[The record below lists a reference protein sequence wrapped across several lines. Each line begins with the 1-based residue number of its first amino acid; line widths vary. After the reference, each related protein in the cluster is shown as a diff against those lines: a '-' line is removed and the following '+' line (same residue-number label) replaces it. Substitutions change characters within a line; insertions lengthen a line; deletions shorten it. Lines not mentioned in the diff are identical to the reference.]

1 MVNINDTQLE
11 LAVTKHLNKL
21 SLEEVQKIF
30 NQNLDYSEIAN
41 EYCIMTGLDG
51 KGYHSDNNWGDLD
64 KDKEW
69 LVDQLI
75 EGATSDYDGCA
86 TLGELACQL
95 GVDASPKIVD
105 VGEPTKAPS
114 PLEPSE
120 NKDYEALI
128 KLYDE
133 PMERAI
139 ARELFKLDQDQLK
152 ALLDEVI
159 DHDELVDWHKGKL
172 SKIGLE
178 DFKIETEIE
187 VWKNDKA
194 WIVWEI
200 ILHTPNTNNLARDLR
215 LRPQRRYLTVEV
227 FGYDLNSVTDVKVLA
242 MDVDRDGN
250 PVDKIYTDVIEMTDE
265 DGKTL

>member
-1 MVNINDTQLE
+1 MVNINDTQLK

-30 NQNLDYSEIAN
+30 NQNLDYGEIAS
-41 EYCIMTGLDG
+41 EYVYSTGLKE

-75 EGATSDYDGCA
+75 DGTMNDYDGCT

-105 VGEPTKAPS
+105 VGEPTKAPQ

-120 NKDYEALI
+120 NKDYEELI
-128 KLYDE
+128 KLYDY

-139 ARELFKLDQDQLK
+139 ARELFKLDQDQLR
-152 ALLDEVI
+152 ALLYEAI
-159 DHDELVDWHKGKL
+159 EHDELVEWHKLWNKGVL
-172 SKIGLE
+172 SETDLE
-178 DFKIETEIE
+178 ERLSE
-187 VWKNDKA
+187 DKE
-194 WIVWEI
+194 WIVEEI
-200 ILHTPNTNNLARDLR
+200 ILHTPNTSNLARDLR

-227 FGYDLNSVTDVKVLA
+227 FGYDLTSVTDVKVLA
-242 MDVDRDGN
+242 MSIDQYGN
-250 PVDKIYTDVIEMTDE
+250 PLDKIYTDVIEMTDE

>member
-1 MVNINDTQLE
+1 MNETQLE
-11 LAVTKHLNKL
+11 LLKYAVANHLNNL

-30 NQNLDYSEIAN
+30 NQNLDYSEIAH
-41 EYCIMTGLDG
+41 EYVYSTGLNE
-51 KGYHSDNNWGDLD
+51 KGYHSDNDYGDLD
-64 KDKEW
+64 KDKDW
-69 LVDQLI
+69 LIEQII
-75 EGATSDYDGCA
+75 EGAVNEYDNCA

-95 GVDASPKIVD
+95 GVDASPKLVD

-120 NKDYEALI
+120 NKDYEEII

-139 ARELFKLDQDQLK
+139 ARELFKLDQDQLR

-172 SKIGLE
+172 SETDLE
-178 DFKIETEIE
+178 ERISE
-187 VWKNDKA
+187 DKE
-194 WIVWEI
+194 WIVEEI
-200 ILHTPNTNNLARDLR
+200 ILHTPNTSNLARDLR
-215 LRPQRRYLTVEV
+215 VRPQRRYLTVEV

>member
-1 MVNINDTQLE
+1 MVNTNDTQLE
-11 LAVTKHLNKL
+11 LAVTNHLNKL

-30 NQNLDYSEIAN
+30 NKNLDYSEIAH
-41 EYCIMTGLDG
+41 EYVYSTGLNE
-51 KGYHSDNNWGDLD
+51 KGYHSDNDYGDLD
-64 KDKEW
+64 KDKDW
-69 LVDQLI
+69 LIEQII
-75 EGATSDYDGCA
+75 EGAVNEYDNCA

-95 GVDASPKIVD
+95 GVDASPKLVD

-120 NKDYEALI
+120 NKDYEEII

-139 ARELFKLDQDQLK
+139 ARELFKLDQDQLR
-152 ALLDEVI
+152 ALLDEAI
-159 DHDELVDWHKGKL
+159 EHDELVEWHKGKL
-172 SKIGLE
+172 SETDLE
-178 DFKIETEIE
+178 ERISE
-187 VWKNDKA
+187 DKE
-194 WIVWEI
+194 WVVGEI
-200 ILHTPNTNNLARDLR
+200 ILHTPNTSNLARDLR

-242 MDVDRDGN
+242 MSVDRDGN
-250 PVDKIYTDVIEMTDE
+250 PLDKIYTDVIELADE

>member
-1 MVNINDTQLE
+1 MVNINDTRLE
-11 LAVTKHLNKL
+11 LAVTNHLNNL

-30 NQNLDYSEIAN
+30 NQNLDYSEIAH
-41 EYCIMTGLDG
+41 EYVYSTGLNE
-51 KGYHSDNNWGDLD
+51 KGYHSDNDYGDLD

-75 EGATSDYDGCA
+75 ESATNDYDGCT

-95 GVDASPKIVD
+95 GVDASPKLVD

-120 NKDYEALI
+120 NKDYEEII

-139 ARELFKLDQDQLK
+139 ARELFKLDQDQLR
-152 ALLDEVI
+152 ALLDEAI
-159 DHDELVDWHKGKL
+159 EHDELVEWHKGKL
-172 SKIGLE
+172 SETDLE
-178 DFKIETEIE
+178 ERISE
-187 VWKNDKA
+187 DKE
-194 WIVWEI
+194 WVVGEI
-200 ILHTPNTNNLARDLR
+200 ILHTPNTSNLARDLR

-242 MDVDRDGN
+242 MSVDRDGN
-250 PVDKIYTDVIEMTDE
+250 PLDKIYTDVIELADE

>member
-11 LAVTKHLNKL
+11 LAVTNHLNNL

-30 NQNLDYSEIAN
+30 NQNLDYSEIAH
-41 EYCIMTGLDG
+41 EYVYSTGLNE
-51 KGYHSDNNWGDLD
+51 KGYHSDNDYGDLD
-64 KDKEW
+64 KDKDW
-69 LVDQLI
+69 LIEQII
-75 EGATSDYDGCA
+75 EGAVNEYDNCA

-95 GVDASPKIVD
+95 GVDASPKLVD

-120 NKDYEALI
+120 NKDYEEII

-139 ARELFKLDQDQLK
+139 ARELFKLDQDQLR
-152 ALLDEVI
+152 ALLDEAI
-159 DHDELVDWHKGKL
+159 EHDELVEWHKGKL
-172 SKIGLE
+172 SETDLE
-178 DFKIETEIE
+178 ERISE
-187 VWKNDKA
+187 DKE
-194 WIVWEI
+194 WVVGEI
-200 ILHTPNTNNLARDLR
+200 ILHTPNTSNLARDLR

-242 MDVDRDGN
+242 MSVDRDGN
-250 PVDKIYTDVIEMTDE
+250 PLDKIYTDVIELADE

>member
-1 MVNINDTQLE
+1 MVNTNDTQVE
-11 LAVTKHLNKL
+11 LAVTNHLNKL

-30 NQNLDYSEIAN
+30 NQNLDYDTVASEEAYWSGTTDKYFS
-41 EYCIMTGLDG
+41 E
-51 KGYHSDNNWGDLD
+51 NNYGDLD
-64 KDKEW
+64 KNKDW
-69 LVDQLI
+69 LIEQLI
-75 EGATSDYDGCA
+75 EGATNDYDGCA

-95 GVDASPKIVD
+95 GVDASPKLVD

-120 NKDYEALI
+120 NKDYEEVI

-139 ARELFKLDQDQLK
+139 ARELFKLDQDQLR
-152 ALLDEVI
+152 ALLDEAI
-159 DHDELVDWHKGKL
+159 EHDELVEWHKGKL
-172 SKIGLE
+172 SETDLE
-178 DFKIETEIE
+178 ERISE
-187 VWKNDKA
+187 DKE
-194 WIVWEI
+194 WVVGEI
-200 ILHTPNTNNLARDLR
+200 ILHTPNTSNLARDLR

-242 MDVDRDGN
+242 MSVDRDGN
-250 PVDKIYTDVIEMTDE
+250 PLDKIYTDVIEMTDE

>member
-1 MVNINDTQLE
+1 MVNINDTQLK

-30 NQNLDYSEIAN
+30 NQNLDYDTVASEEAYWSGTTDKYFS
-41 EYCIMTGLDG
+41 E
-51 KGYHSDNNWGDLD
+51 NNYGDLD
-64 KDKEW
+64 KNKDW
-69 LVDQLI
+69 LIEQLI
-75 EGATSDYDGCA
+75 EGATNDYDGCA
-86 TLGELACQL
+86 TIGELACQL
-95 GVDASPKIVD
+95 GVDASPKLVD

-120 NKDYEALI
+120 NKDYEELI

-139 ARELFKLDQDQLK
+139 ARELFKLDQDQLR

-172 SKIGLE
+172 SETDLE
-178 DFKIETEIE
+178 ERISE
-187 VWKNDKA
+187 DKE
-194 WIVWEI
+194 WIVGEI
-200 ILHTPNTNNLARDLR
+200 ILHTPNTSNLARDLR

-250 PVDKIYTDVIEMTDE
+250 PTDKIYTDVIEMSDE
-265 DGKTL
+265 DGNTL

>member
-30 NQNLDYSEIAN
+30 NQNLDYSEIAD

-75 EGATSDYDGCA
+75 EGTTNDYDGCA

-95 GVDASPKIVD
+95 GVDASPKLVD

-120 NKDYEALI
+120 NKDYEELI

-139 ARELFKLDQDQLK
+139 ARELFKLDQDQLR

-172 SKIGLE
+172 SETDLE
-178 DFKIETEIE
+178 ERISE
-187 VWKNDKA
+187 DKE
-194 WIVWEI
+194 WIVEEI
-200 ILHTPNTNNLARDLR
+200 ILHTPNTSNLARDLR
-215 LRPQRRYLTVEV
+215 VRPQRRYLTVEV

>member
-11 LAVTKHLNKL
+11 LAVTNHLNNL

-41 EYCIMTGLDG
+41 EYVYSTGLNE
-51 KGYHSDNNWGDLD
+51 KGYHSDNDYGDLD
-64 KDKEW
+64 KDKDW
-69 LVDQLI
+69 LIEQII
-75 EGATSDYDGCA
+75 EGAVNEYDNCA

-95 GVDASPKIVD
+95 GVDASPKLVD

-120 NKDYEALI
+120 NKDYEEII

-139 ARELFKLDQDQLK
+139 ARELFKLDQDQLR
-152 ALLDEVI
+152 ALLDEAI
-159 DHDELVDWHKGKL
+159 EHDELVEWHKGKL
-172 SKIGLE
+172 SETDLE
-178 DFKIETEIE
+178 ERISE
-187 VWKNDKA
+187 DKE
-194 WIVWEI
+194 WVVGEI
-200 ILHTPNTNNLARDLR
+200 ILHTPNTSNLARDLR

-242 MDVDRDGN
+242 MSVDRDGN
-250 PVDKIYTDVIEMTDE
+250 PLDKIYTDVIELADE

>member
-11 LAVTKHLNKL
+11 LAVTNHLNKL

-41 EYCIMTGLDG
+41 EYCIMTGLDD

-75 EGATSDYDGCA
+75 ECVTNEYDGCA

-95 GVDASPKIVD
+95 GVDASPKLVD
-105 VGEPTKAPS
+105 VGEPIKAPS

-120 NKDYEALI
+120 NKDYEEII

-139 ARELFKLDQDQLK
+139 ARELFKLDQDQLR
-152 ALLDEVI
+152 ALLDEAI
-159 DHDELVDWHKGKL
+159 EHDELVEWHKGKL
-172 SKIGLE
+172 SETDLE
-178 DFKIETEIE
+178 ERISE
-187 VWKNDKA
+187 DK
-194 WIVWEI
+194 
-200 ILHTPNTNNLARDLR
+200 
-215 LRPQRRYLTVEV
+215 
-227 FGYDLNSVTDVKVLA
+227 
-242 MDVDRDGN
+242 
-250 PVDKIYTDVIEMTDE
+250 
-265 DGKTL
+265 

>member
-11 LAVTKHLNKL
+11 LAVTNHLNNL

-30 NQNLDYSEIAN
+30 NQNLDYSEIAH
-41 EYCIMTGLDG
+41 EYVYSTGLNE
-51 KGYHSDNNWGDLD
+51 KGYHSDNDYGDLD
-64 KDKEW
+64 KDKDW
-69 LVDQLI
+69 LIEQII
-75 EGATSDYDGCA
+75 EGAVNEYDNCA

-95 GVDASPKIVD
+95 GVDASPKLVD

-120 NKDYEALI
+120 NKDYEEII

-139 ARELFKLDQDQLK
+139 ARELFKLDQDQLR
-152 ALLDEVI
+152 ALLDEAI
-159 DHDELVDWHKGKL
+159 EHDELVEWHKGKL
-172 SKIGLE
+172 SETDLE
-178 DFKIETEIE
+178 ERISE
-187 VWKNDKA
+187 DKE
-194 WIVWEI
+194 WVVGEI
-200 ILHTPNTNNLARDLR
+200 ILHTPNTSNLARDLR

-242 MDVDRDGN
+242 MSVDRDGN
-250 PVDKIYTDVIEMTDE
+250 TLDKIYTDVIELADE

>member
-1 MVNINDTQLE
+1 MVNTNDTQVE
-11 LAVTKHLNKL
+11 LAVTNHLNKL

-30 NQNLDYSEIAN
+30 NQNLDYDTVASEEAYWSGTTDKYFS
-41 EYCIMTGLDG
+41 E
-51 KGYHSDNNWGDLD
+51 NNYGDLD
-64 KDKEW
+64 KNKDW
-69 LVDQLI
+69 LIEQLI
-75 EGATSDYDGCA
+75 EGATNDYDGCA

-95 GVDASPKIVD
+95 GVDASPKLVD

-120 NKDYEALI
+120 NKDYEEII

-139 ARELFKLDQDQLK
+139 ARELFKLDQDQLR
-152 ALLDEVI
+152 ALLDEAI
-159 DHDELVDWHKGKL
+159 EHDELVEWHKGKL
-172 SKIGLE
+172 SETDLE
-178 DFKIETEIE
+178 ERISE
-187 VWKNDKA
+187 DKE
-194 WIVWEI
+194 WVVGEI
-200 ILHTPNTNNLARDLR
+200 ILHTPNTSNLARDLR

-242 MDVDRDGN
+242 MSVDRDGN
-250 PVDKIYTDVIEMTDE
+250 PLDKIYTDVIELADE

>member
-75 EGATSDYDGCA
+75 EGATNDYDGCA

-120 NKDYEALI
+120 NKDYEELI
-128 KLYDE
+128 KLYDY

-139 ARELFKLDQDQLK
+139 ARELFKLDQDQLR

-172 SKIGLE
+172 SETDLE
-178 DFKIETEIE
+178 ERISE
-187 VWKNDKA
+187 DKE
-194 WIVWEI
+194 WIVGEI
-200 ILHTPNTNNLARDLR
+200 ILHTPNTSNLARDLR

-242 MDVDRDGN
+242 MSVDRDGN
-250 PVDKIYTDVIEMTDE
+250 PLDKIYTDVIELVDE

>member
-1 MVNINDTQLE
+1 MVNTNDTQLE
-11 LAVTKHLNKL
+11 LAVTNHLNKL

-30 NQNLDYSEIAN
+30 NKNLDYSEIAH
-41 EYCIMTGLDG
+41 EYVYSTGLNE
-51 KGYHSDNNWGDLD
+51 KGYHSDNDYGDLD

-69 LVDQLI
+69 LVEQLI
-75 EGATSDYDGCA
+75 EGAVNEYDGCA

-95 GVDASPKIVD
+95 GVDASPKLVD
-105 VGEPTKAPS
+105 VGEPTKAPQITVDELMALGS
-114 PLEPSE
+114 SE
-120 NKDYEALI
+120 NKDYEELI

-139 ARELFKLDQDQLK
+139 ARELFKLDQDQLR

-172 SKIGLE
+172 SETDLE
-178 DFKIETEIE
+178 ERISE
-187 VWKNDKA
+187 DKE
-194 WIVWEI
+194 WIVEEI
-200 ILHTPNTNNLARDLR
+200 ILHTPNTSNLARDLR

-242 MDVDRDGN
+242 MSVDRDGN
-250 PVDKIYTDVIEMTDE
+250 PLDKIYTDVIEITDE

>member
-75 EGATSDYDGCA
+75 EGATNDYDGCA

-120 NKDYEALI
+120 NKDYEELI
-128 KLYDE
+128 KLYDY

-159 DHDELVDWHKGKL
+159 DHDELVDWHKEKL
-172 SKIGLE
+172 SETDLE
-178 DFKIETEIE
+178 ERISE
-187 VWKNDKA
+187 DKE
-194 WIVWEI
+194 WIVGEI
-200 ILHTPNTNNLARDLR
+200 ILHTPNTSNLARDLR

-242 MDVDRDGN
+242 MSVDRDGN
-250 PVDKIYTDVIEMTDE
+250 PLDKIYTDVIELVDE